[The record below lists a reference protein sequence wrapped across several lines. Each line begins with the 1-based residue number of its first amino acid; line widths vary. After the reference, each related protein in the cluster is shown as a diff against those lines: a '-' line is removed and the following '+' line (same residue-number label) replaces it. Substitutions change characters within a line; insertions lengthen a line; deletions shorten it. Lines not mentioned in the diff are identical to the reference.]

1 MKTQLLVIAAVF
13 AGGAAGTLLRYV
25 INLQTMTLLFPLGT
39 IIENLAGSFLLGFL
53 TGWVLVKVVP
63 PVVKE
68 GLGVGFCGGFT
79 TMSTLAA
86 DTVFLTEG
94 GSLFMAG
101 LYLIISLTGGVTLA
115 IAGMAL
121 GQYAGQKKREAGEGA

>member
-1 MKTQLLVIAAVF
+1 MKSQLLVIAAVF

-63 PVVKE
+63 TVVKE

-86 DTVFLTEG
+86 DTLFLTEG

>member
-1 MKTQLLVIAAVF
+1 MKSKLLVIAAVF

-25 INLQTMTLLFPLGT
+25 INLQTITLLFPLGT
-39 IIENLAGSFLLGFL
+39 IIENLAGSLLLGFL
-53 TGWVLVKVVP
+53 TGWVLVKMVP
-63 PVVKE
+63 SFVKE

-94 GSLFMAG
+94 GSLYMAG

-121 GQYAGQKKREAGEGA
+121 GQHAAHKKREAGEGA